1 MGVIRRGAQTVGF
14 LGVGLALAPGCF
26 WATTKHEGEVMQEQ
40 IKNVDSRLKQQEE
53 ALGGRVKQLDESID
67 KATKML
73 ARNSADLGTRV
84 DSFSDEIAKF
94 SGRLEILQ
102 RTIDAART
110 EVAQV
115 KADQQ
120 ALGTRMDSIEKQL
133 GIQPG
138 GTGQPATLPA
148 NVDKSTVFDGA
159 YQKLQAGQFDDA
171 RREFRLFVQAFPQDD
186 KADDAEF
193 YIGEAFFRQKDFEK
207 AIAEYQKVIDTYP
220 KGDMADD
227 AFLQAGQA
235 ALEKGWCVDAGAY
248 FGELVRR
255 YPTSTL
261 TKTARTKLDYVK
273 KNTKNKKVCK

>member
-1 MGVIRRGAQTVGF
+1 MGVIRRCAHIIVFCG
-14 LGVGLALAPGCF
+14 LAPGCF

-40 IKNVDSRLKQQEE
+40 IKNLDGRLKGQEE

-73 ARNSADLGTRV
+73 ARNSADIGTRV
-84 DSFSDEIAKF
+84 DSFSDEVAKF
-94 SGRLEILQ
+94 SGRLELLQ

-115 KADQQ
+115 KQDQQ
-120 ALGTRMDSIEKQL
+120 TLATRMDNIEKQL
-133 GIQPG
+133 GIQAG
-138 GTGQPATLPA
+138 GTGTPGPASLPA
-148 NVDKSTVFDGA
+148 NVDKKTVFDGA

-186 KADDAEF
+186 QADDAVF
-193 YIGEAFFRQKDFEK
+193 YVGESFFRQKDYEK
-207 AIAEYQKVIDTYP
+207 AIAEYQKVIDNYP

-235 ALEKGWCVDAGAY
+235 ALSKGWCVDAGAY

-261 TKTARTKLDYVK
+261 AKQARTKLDYVK
-273 KNTKNKKVCK
+273 KNAKNKKVCP

>member
-1 MGVIRRGAQTVGF
+1 MGVIRRRAAIVVFCG
-14 LGVGLALAPGCF
+14 LGLGLTPGCF

-40 IKNVDSRLKQQEE
+40 IKNLDTRLKQQEE

-73 ARNSADLGTRV
+73 ARSGADLGTRV
-84 DSFSDEIAKF
+84 DSFSDELAKF
-94 SGRLEILQ
+94 SGRLDLLQ

-115 KADQQ
+115 KQDQQ

-138 GTGQPATLPA
+138 GQPGPTSLPA
-148 NVDKSTVFDGA
+148 GVDKQTVFDGA
-159 YQKLQAGQFDDA
+159 YQKLQAGQYDDA

-186 KADDAEF
+186 KADDALF
-193 YIGEAFFRQKDFEK
+193 YVGESFFRQKDYEK
-207 AIAEYQKVIDTYP
+207 AIAEYQRVIDTYP

-227 AFLQAGQA
+227 SFLQAGQA
-235 ALEKGWCVDAGAY
+235 ALSKGWCVDAGAY

-261 TKTARTKLDYVK
+261 AKTARTKLDYVK
-273 KNTKNKKVCK
+273 KNAKNKKVCP